1 MRHVRILGLC
11 LAAMFALA
19 AVGAATASAEPRYI
33 PETKEIYEHFKHCPV
48 NSPEVTLCFQ
58 AISNGTSLKKGGQ
71 FSVGGIT
78 VPLNQVLAVQG
89 GETVNEETGE
99 ETVVE
104 PTDGTS
110 AFQSAALRVPGGIAR
125 VKPPATWPEALR
137 AHWKEVIK
145 GKKNEAKEVF
155 ETPEL
160 VGKPGISRSNLLAAE
175 NTALEVPLRIHLT
188 NPLGNLVG
196 EGCFAGGPEEP
207 IVQKLT
213 SGSTAYDAPESPP
226 EGWAPISGTVGNL
239 KFGEE
244 FQIVRIWNNTVVDN
258 TYAVPQAHGCQT
270 PGFPE
275 SEALVDEAID
285 QAFGLPA
292 AAGTNVTEVKGT
304 LWNAT
309 AEAVKAKLG
318 E

>member
-1 MRHVRILGLC
+1 MRHVRMLGLC
-11 LAAMFALA
+11 VVAAFTVAS
-19 AVGAATASAEPRYI
+19 VAATSASAEPRYI

-48 NSPEVTLCFQ
+48 HSPEVALCFQ
-58 AISNGTSLKKGGQ
+58 AISNGKSLKAGGQ

-89 GETVNEETGE
+89 GETVNEETGA

-110 AFQSAALRVPGGIAR
+110 AFQSAALKVPGGLAR
-125 VKPPATWPEALR
+125 VNTPKSWPAELR
-137 AHWKEVIK
+137 NRWKEVLA
-145 GKKNEAKEVF
+145 GKNNEAKQAF

-160 VGKPGISRSNLLAAE
+160 VGKPGISRANLLNAE
-175 NTALEVPLRIHLT
+175 GTTLEVPLQIHLT

-196 EGCFAGGPEEP
+196 ESCYAGSAEEP

-213 SGSTAYDAPESPP
+213 SGSTEYDKPASPP
-226 EGWAPISGTVGNL
+226 EGWMPIFGAVGNL
-239 KFGEE
+239 KFGEG
-244 FQIVRIWNNTVVDN
+244 FQIVRIWNNKVVDN
-258 TYAVPQAHGCQT
+258 TYAVPQARGCQT

-275 SEALVDEAID
+275 SEPLIDEAID
-285 QAFGLPA
+285 TAFGLPA
-292 AAGTNVTEVKGT
+292 PAGANVTEVKGT

-309 AEAVKAKLG
+309 AEAVEAKL
-318 E
+318 EE